1 MKLEKLAVPLDGEE
15 LLELEAIVQDAD
27 KEGAL
32 LFLQRLRRR
41 IEQIQLK
48 SVRP

>member
-1 MKLEKLAVPLDGEE
+1 MKLEKLAVLLDEQE
-15 LLELEAIVQDAD
+15 LLELEAIVQDEDRDA
-27 KEGAL
+27 AL
-32 LFLQRLRRR
+32 RFLRRLRLR